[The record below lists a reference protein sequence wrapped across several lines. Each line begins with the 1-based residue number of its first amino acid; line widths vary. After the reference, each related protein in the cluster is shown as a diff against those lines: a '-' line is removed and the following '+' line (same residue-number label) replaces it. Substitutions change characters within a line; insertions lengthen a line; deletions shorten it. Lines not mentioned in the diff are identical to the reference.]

1 MVRVLAVPPKVIIW
15 AINCQMRCAI
25 LLERYTASFS
35 SLFCLLHLLK
45 TDGLQQR
52 IRISE
57 ESGFG
62 LIATFFGGS
71 FVSQALKQGI
81 YSRKIDLHRLESFCV
96 HESVR
101 PHHYLVNQGSIR
113 NHKVLDRIYIKRW
126 TCERCCIVIFVL
138 IWLEK
143 TVRYLR
149 NNFVPFKTEQMSE
162 VIIPNCDFLP
172 CNLFFHENTIDLVSI
187 VLLLSKIIGS

>member
-57 ESGFG
+57 GSGFW
-62 LIATFFGGS
+62 LIVTFFGS

-113 NHKVLDRIYIKRW
+113 NHKVLDKIYIKRW
-126 TCERCCIVIFVL
+126 TCERCIFMGYLFLFVL
-138 IWLEK
+138 RKQNVIWE
-143 TVRYLR
+143 
-149 NNFVPFKTEQMSE
+149 
-162 VIIPNCDFLP
+162 
-172 CNLFFHENTIDLVSI
+172 TI
-187 VLLLSKIIGS
+187 LLHSRQSKCHL